1 MKPLI
6 LLLMCFLITGVGIR
20 IYEGTWDMPLAGTV
34 AMAIMLLFTGAAHFR
49 FNAGMTNMLPAF
61 LPFRKAIVYAT
72 GIFEVVAAAGLL
84 CNSVS
89 VPVAWSLIVFF
100 VLVLP
105 ANIYAALRKINYE
118 NPNAKG
124 PSTRYL
130 WFRVPLQLF
139 FIAWVYF
146 FSVINH

>member
-6 LLLMCFLITGVGIR
+6 LLLICFLLASVGIR
-20 IYEGTWDMPLAGTV
+20 IYEGAWNAPLAGTV

-49 FNAGMTNMLPAF
+49 FTTGMTAMLPAF
-61 LPFRKAIVYAT
+61 IPSRKAIVYAT
-72 GIFEVVAAAGLL
+72 GIFEIVAAAGLL
-84 CNSVS
+84 CSNIS

-105 ANIYAALRKINYE
+105 ANIYAALQKINYE
-118 NPNAKG
+118 NPEGKG
-124 PSTRYL
+124 PSARYL

-146 FSVINH
+146 FFVVNN

>member
-6 LLLMCFLITGVGIR
+6 LLLVCFLLAGAGIR
-20 IYEGTWDMPLAGTV
+20 VYEGTWDMPLAGKV
-34 AMAIMLLFTGAAHFR
+34 AMAIMLLFTGAAHFK
-49 FNAGMTNMLPAF
+49 FMEGMTAMLPAF
-61 LPFRKAIVYAT
+61 IPFRKAIVYAT
-72 GIFEVVAAAGLL
+72 GIFEIVAAAGLL
-84 CNSVS
+84 CSNISI
-89 VPVAWSLIVFF
+89 PAAWSLIVFF

-118 NPNAKG
+118 NPGEKG

-146 FSVINH
+146 FAVINH